1 MAKAKNDSP
10 IGRSAIRSRLSG
22 TGWRN
27 CHKITNPLLIST
39 SESKPKP
46 ISAIDPATASAV
58 TATTASTQVV
68 DDAHPGQR
76 LRPTT

>member
-10 IGRSAIRSRLSG
+10 ISRSASRSRLSG

-46 ISAIDPATASAV
+46 ISAIDVATPPAV
-58 TATTASTQVV
+58 TATTAST
-68 DDAHPGQR
+68 R
-76 LRPTT
+76 L